1 MKLSFLLTIAFAIG
15 LSANIFAQCPT
26 PVNATCSMTLSQY
39 DNVVISEVSGD
50 AAQSDG
56 SNDGIVELAGPP
68 GTIIGCM
75 VVSNSEW
82 AVLIPPGTTI
92 PADGTYL
99 IACGT
104 ACGSSFAVGIVGNN
118 SGLSCDECDFP
129 NLDGMDDATYCAM
142 TTNGSVTNGQ
152 IDLDVCDPDAIN
164 IYDPAGTGFT
174 LDNANGTDGDAVA
187 LFLPDGTPHDGLFWG
202 GGASGNTDFCAI
214 QTMAYT
220 LGDND
225 GNGIVNDN
233 PTSVAGGRCDGNT
246 ATAVPILPTDAGCP
260 CNTPGAPGTFTIPD
274 LANTFW
280 YNNPSPV
287 FSGCNSSYARL
298 DAGTSGGGAQ
308 GAPSHTDGFSANGTS
323 TAESFSASAFTPSSC
338 GTPAAEWA
346 YSDHPTPGLKN
357 DTIVWE
363 LLIDLDGPGP
373 LLPVNIDQM
382 DEALLCSAGPIQFIY
397 RIHNYQHVSDATDTG
412 SGASNL
418 QTGSLVNDPIAGLLQ
433 TWTTY
438 TAAAGSNITEL
449 TYDQTLPAGSGSYT
463 FDLVWDDYSNCCGTS
478 GNPGLQS
485 NPNECYEAAH
495 ITVEVVA
502 PITITDTYINCDA
515 GDSPAGA
522 INVASFITGGTAG
535 QIAFELFSDSL
546 PTAANRI
553 DTNGTGAFLL
563 NTNAI
568 LPTPAYSVIITD
580 LTGCSAADTLYV
592 ANNCE
597 QQPVCPENF
606 DVTASSVATGASVCP
621 TDTIQLC
628 FSGDELPAGGILT
641 WYADGVYVDTINIPE
656 ASCTPNVLITE
667 LSDPSSGWQDNRF
680 AEICNSGP
688 CAADLTGWSIVLVG
702 NNSAD
707 KTITLSGS
715 LAVGACAVI
724 AQTTNTLTIPLG
736 TPTFTFT
743 GTPSNYNGQSRD
755 GAVLFN
761 GTVVV
766 DVAVINT
773 GDNNNWFENK
783 TINRL
788 SAACTPTGPTANGM
802 GAGSNLCGAAVS
814 TCTDLTSNWST
825 TNVSPTPGTHT
836 FTGCSTVGA
845 GGPFSGALGCISYIV
860 PLDSCNTSIDFQ
872 AIISPFDGANCPVD
886 GSDEPDSASAI
897 ITININCPEAF
908 MSDTVIA
915 LCAPPTTATV
925 DVDVSSLTTGQ
936 SYVIFY
942 TLGGVNMTEIFTAS
956 AASETIQI
964 TITGTTAG
972 EVKLQLDSIWQDTNG
987 LLPID
992 GCSGVVNDA
1001 ESCIKISPE
1010 PTVTSIAVTP
1020 ATVCNPCD
1028 GSVTFTLTG
1037 NGPFDLEY
1045 TIDGGA
1051 PTLLGGVGNTVTLSN
1066 ACPGV
1071 YDLFSLTDEG
1081 TCAGDTTVASAT
1093 VIDNTGGTSI
1103 SVTTQPLA
1111 TCNDGSGSI
1120 DLTTDVVYSPAYVAA
1135 NFQFFGIDP
1144 SSLNDAQRANPSI
1157 FELPTTVSG
1166 FTSSQTIFVQYTD
1179 AGGCVS
1185 IDTVRLQ
1192 FLASACANP
1201 CDSLD
1206 PEFTYSADTFCNNNV
1221 NEIPTHVTGYDGE
1234 YTYTGAGI
1242 LALDSFT
1249 GEINF
1254 VNSTPGTY
1262 VVSNRVRACGNLV
1275 ITGVIDGPLPG
1286 GLPKAIELYVV
1297 ADIPNI
1303 SQYGFGSANNGGG
1316 TDGQEYTFPA
1326 TGATAGTYIT
1336 VTSDSAAFA
1345 TFFGFSAT
1353 FVEIGSNALSINGD
1367 DAIELFCNGEI
1378 VDYFG
1383 DRDTD
1388 GTGEP
1393 WEYLDGWAY
1402 RNNNTGPDT
1411 TFTSTDWT
1419 YSGRNALDGETD
1431 NGTAATP
1438 MPVGTYTT
1446 TAMGCTKDS
1455 SATFSITILA
1465 VDTMTIDTAIC
1476 SGTMV
1481 TLGSNTFIVTADT
1494 MVFDSLMQANG
1505 CDSIITYDVT
1515 ELLPPSGS
1523 GSALLC
1529 PGDSVQ
1535 RPGGSF
1541 ATSAGTYMDTLTAG
1555 NGCDSIVTF
1564 TVTSIPD
1571 AVSVSNAIICPG
1583 DSVQRGNG
1591 VYVNITGAFSDTL
1604 VNMAA
1609 NGCDS
1614 IVNLTVILLTN
1625 SDSTLNVSL
1634 CQGDSAQRGNGQ
1646 FEMMAGSYVDTLVN
1660 QAANGCDS
1668 IVTLNIVA
1676 LPNANSMGNFIICPG
1691 DSVQLGDGSF
1701 TTMAGT
1707 FTDTLANSAANGCD
1721 SIVTIV
1727 VNTFS
1732 NASATINQSIC
1743 PGDSVQRGNGSFE
1756 TMAGMYVDTLINA
1769 AANGCDSVVTLNV
1782 TLLTTPSNTINANIC
1797 PGDSVQRGNSQFV
1810 SIAGTFIDTLT
1821 AANGCDSI
1829 VTLNVTAFTNATN
1842 VIVASICPGDSIQR
1856 GSGEFVSVGGIFVD
1870 TLANAALNGCDS
1882 VIAIN
1887 LSLLNNANN
1896 TINAN
1901 LCVGDS
1907 AQRGNGSFETMAGMY
1922 VDTLVN
1928 AAANGCDSIVTLN
1941 IVALPSATSMGIFNI
1956 CSSDSVQLGDG
1967 SFTATAGTFTDTIKN
1982 GAINGC
1988 DSIITI
1994 TVIVLSNSTNTINA
2008 NICLGDSVQ
2017 RGNGQFV
2024 SVAATFIDTV
2034 PAVNGCD
2041 SVVTLN
2047 VVLLPSSTSTLN
2059 IQICDG
2065 DSYTFDGITYTND
2078 VMVNDTLMAINGC
2091 DSVVTLNLSVAATI
2105 TNTIN
2110 ESICQNN
2117 TYVFGGNTYSSDTMV
2132 NDTLMSA
2139 AGCDSVVTLNLT
2151 VNPTYNVSTNTN
2163 ACFGSSVTVGATT
2176 LFATKDTSI
2185 NENYSTLNG
2194 CDSNFVYNIT
2204 IISTDTAF
2212 IDTTVC
2218 SGTLVTINFVNYS
2231 ATGNVS
2237 VFQRFGKGVS
2247 GCDSL
2252 IQINFN
2258 VLQLATATNMLAICQ
2273 GDSILANGVF
2283 VFPQMD
2289 TMFETIIASGAGNGC
2304 DSIITNTVMVNND
2317 TSSTVNA
2324 VVCSGDA
2331 ITING
2336 STFMSLA
2343 DTMVTQLFANGAS
2356 NGCDSIVLWNITI
2369 NQTTSSST
2377 STTICSGD
2385 SVLLSNGMYTSAAG
2399 TFTNT
2404 FSASNG
2410 CDSVINETVIVLSTP
2425 VITVIDT
2432 SKCNRDTLL
2441 LGNLSINTPGIYY
2454 DTLPASNSCDSII
2467 EYRVCRLFCPFPDTI
2482 YVSACATDTI
2492 IICPTADDLISITS
2506 TGIFRI
2512 SAIDSLA
2519 ILDTISG
2526 CFQLAISSNIT
2537 LPSFTSTIGVCAYG
2551 PPVFDTICNNQT
2563 VPADTT
2569 VYILR
2574 FDEVQYD
2581 TLQTTICQG
2590 DSILLP
2596 FNNSYADSAG
2606 LYFFTLDGCDSS
2618 TVVDL
2623 IVLPN
2628 AISGVIDTS
2637 VCANDSVI
2645 ILGQSYLAGSY
2656 NILLPGAAVNSCDSS
2671 VIITVNSISCN
2682 IISPDTVRASI
2693 SAGDTLPTICP
2704 TGNDLSS
2711 IDSFLIVDCLTGVAF
2726 GNWTMDTNGCLVYVA
2741 GSIIGNSVDTL
2752 CGFAFGNG
2760 IIDTTVIIISIS
2772 NPKCL
2777 DFASPDSI
2785 ADIILCG
2792 SGTVILAPTGGGDT
2806 TLNPISITGP
2816 INFLWDFETDS
2827 SGMSSS
2833 PAGVANP
2840 TILGD
2845 SVNHT
2850 GYFTGRNFIGQG
2862 YTANSWTSGIT
2873 RDANDYFEFCVT
2885 PSAGNNLF
2893 IDSLGFYERA
2903 SGSGPNSFDVTY
2915 LINGINETVLSS
2927 SIATATNVMGST
2939 SWGTYSNNSS
2949 VTVND
2954 GDEICY
2960 RVYGYSSSSPFGS
2973 FRMDSVSLYG
2983 TFEIPGSTGGNTNY
2997 NFYADSGL
3005 TILLSGDTTDY
3016 PQFVNEGDSITIY
3029 ITAVD
3034 DSCESDPI
3042 AVNIYSK
3049 VQPVL
3054 ASIPDTLF
3062 CIKDLP
3068 ANLQLINPQVTSGS
3082 GTGIH
3087 VWYNDAGGFPN
3098 VMAGP
3103 IPGQSVSAP
3112 GTYWVIYTE
3121 NGCSA
3126 QTSVLLDTMDC
3137 TTTPIELI
3145 DYSVSTLNCN
3155 VTLNWSSGS
3164 EYNSDSYIIERST
3177 NGFDFVEIGT
3187 LKSAGNSSSTLHY
3200 QFVDENA
3207 PSGTVYYRL
3216 LEKDVNNNL
3225 NFLVTMV
3232 ADNQCLASVTVTNLY
3247 PNPTSSVVTIDITAH
3262 ENATLNIRLIDVLGR
3277 IIYENPEIVS
3287 VGKTSFI
3294 IDVSHLAG
3302 AMYFIEITDEVNKPI
3317 DKVKFSK
3324 IND

>member
-1 MKLSFLLTIAFAIG
+1 MKFSFLLTIVFAIG

-363 LLIDLDGPGP
+363 LQIDLDGPGP
-373 LLPVNIDQM
+373 LLPVNIEQM

-641 WYADGVYVDTINIPE
+641 WYADGVYIDTINIPE

-724 AQTTNTLTIPLG
+724 AQSTNTLTIPLG

-802 GAGSNLCGAAVS
+802 GAGSNLCGATVS
-814 TCTDLTSNWST
+814 TCADLTSNWNT

-915 LCAPPTTATV
+915 LCAPPTTANV

-972 EVKLQLDSIWQDTNG
+972 EVKLQLDSIWQDANG

-1010 PTVTSIAVTP
+1010 PAVTSLAVTP

-1051 PTLLGGVGNTVTLSN
+1051 PTLLSGVGNTVTLSN

-1071 YDLFSLTDEG
+1071 YDVFSLIDEG
-1081 TCAGDTTVASAT
+1081 TCVGDTAVASAT
-1093 VIDNTGGTSI
+1093 ILDNTGGTSV

-1120 DLTTDVVYSPAYVAA
+1120 DLTADVVYSPAYVAA

-1221 NEIPTHVTGYDGE
+1221 NEIPTHITGYDGE

-1286 GLPKAIELYVV
+1286 GLPKAIELYVI
-1297 ADIPNI
+1297 ADIPNL

-1353 FVEIGSNALSINGD
+1353 FVELGSNALSINGD

-1419 YSGRNALDGETD
+1419 YSGPNALDGETD

-1438 MPVGTYTT
+1438 MPVGTYTS

-1564 TVTSIPD
+1564 TVTSIPN

-1668 IVTLNIVA
+1668 IVTLNITQLA
-1676 LPNANSMGNFIICPG
+1676 TAMAMGSSQICPG
-1691 DSVQLGDGSF
+1691 DSALLGNGSY
-1701 TTMAGT
+1701 TTSGGT
-1707 FTDTLANSAANGCD
+1707 FIDTLFNAAANGCD
-1721 SIVTIV
+1721 SIITILVTELANVTSLNGAIICQGDSVQIGNGTYVTISGNFTDTLV
-1727 VNTFS
+1727 NAATNGCDSIVLFTVDVLPIFASISSVALCPGDSVQTANGDYVSAAGTYIDTLTAVNTCDSFVTLTVTTLTNS
-1732 NASATINQSIC
+1732 INVMVESIC
-1743 PGDSVQRGNGSFE
+1743 PGDSVQRGNGSYVS
-1756 TMAGMYVDTLINA
+1756 MAGIYFDTLN
-1769 AANGCDSVVTLNV
+1769 
-1782 TLLTTPSNTINANIC
+1782 
-1797 PGDSVQRGNSQFV
+1797 NS
-1810 SIAGTFIDTLT
+1810 

-1829 VTLNVTAFTNATN
+1829 V
-1842 VIVASICPGDSIQR
+1842 
-1856 GSGEFVSVGGIFVD
+1856 
-1870 TLANAALNGCDS
+1870 
-1882 VIAIN
+1882 AIN
-1887 LSLLNNANN
+1887 LSVLSASSSSVNAQ
-1896 TINAN
+1896 I
-1901 LCVGDS
+1901 CVGNTYS
-1907 AQRGNGSFETMAGMY
+1907 FGGNTYS
-1922 VDTLVN
+1922 
-1928 AAANGCDSIVTLN
+1928 
-1941 IVALPSATSMGIFNI
+1941 
-1956 CSSDSVQLGDG
+1956 
-1967 SFTATAGTFTDTIKN
+1967 TDT
-1982 GAINGC
+1982 
-1988 DSIITI
+1988 
-1994 TVIVLSNSTNTINA
+1994 
-2008 NICLGDSVQ
+2008 
-2017 RGNGQFV
+2017 
-2024 SVAATFIDTV
+2024 
-2034 PAVNGCD
+2034 
-2041 SVVTLN
+2041 
-2047 VVLLPSSTSTLN
+2047 
-2059 IQICDG
+2059 
-2065 DSYTFDGITYTND
+2065 
-2078 VMVNDTLMAINGC
+2078 MVNDTLVSSSGC
-2091 DSVVTLNLSVAATI
+2091 DSVVTLNLTVQAFAASSLFATI
-2105 TNTIN
+2105 CANDSVQVGNGSYATASGTYIDTIPGSGCDSIVTVLVSLLSNSSSSSSVQLCTGDSVQRANGTFVSMSGTYIDTLIASNSCDSIVTLNVAVGSSKTTVLN
-2110 ESICQNN
+2110 ESICSNQNFTFAGSVYN
-2117 TYVFGGNTYSSDTMV
+2117 ADTTVTDSLSASS
-2132 NDTLMSA
+2132 
-2139 AGCDSVVTLNLT
+2139 GCDSLVTLNLT

-2231 ATGNVS
+2231 ATGNIS

-2258 VLQLATATNMLAICQ
+2258 VLQLATATNMVAICQ

-2283 VFPQMD
+2283 IFPQMD

-2304 DSIITNTVMVNND
+2304 DSIVTSMVMVNND
-2317 TSSTVNA
+2317 TSSTVN
-2324 VVCSGDA
+2324 VNVCNGDA

-2336 STFMSLA
+2336 NTFTPVV
-2343 DTMVTQLFANGAS
+2343 DTLVLQLLNNGAS
-2356 NGCDSIVLWNITI
+2356 NGCDSLVIWNVLI
-2369 NQTTSSST
+2369 NQSASST
-2377 STTICSGD
+2377 IDTAICQGDSILLNGMVYNSTGSYTSTFTNGASNGCDSVVTLNLIVNNNTVSVQNYTICPGD
-2385 SVLLSNGMYTSAAG
+2385 SIQLSNGSYANAG
-2399 TFTNT
+2399 GSFSNT
-2404 FSASNG
+2404 ISASNG
-2410 CDSVINETVIVLSTP
+2410 CDSVIIENVSLISTP
-2425 VITVIDT
+2425 PITIINTDLCYEDSILISGTFITQAGIYVDTFPLGTGCDSLVQYNVCWKYCPSIDT
-2432 SKCNRDTLL
+2432 VRIVQPLCGNDT
-2441 LGNLSINTPGIYY
+2441 IAICP
-2454 DTLPASNSCDSII
+2454 DSIELASI
-2467 EYRVCRLFCPFPDTI
+2467 DSFGVFASFSIFPNQTFFDSITNCFNVINNDTFNSAFFGICYYGPPIFDSVCNQTI
-2482 YVSACATDTI
+2482 IPADTI
-2492 IICPTADDLISITS
+2492 IIYIEYTGFDNYSLI
-2506 TGIFRI
+2506 
-2512 SAIDSLA
+2512 
-2519 ILDTISG
+2519 
-2526 CFQLAISSNIT
+2526 
-2537 LPSFTSTIGVCAYG
+2537 
-2551 PPVFDTICNNQT
+2551 
-2563 VPADTT
+2563 DTT
-2569 VYILR
+2569 V
-2574 FDEVQYD
+2574 
-2581 TLQTTICQG
+2581 CQG
-2590 DSILLP
+2590 DSLLMP
-2596 FNNSYADSAG
+2596 NGRYAVGAG
-2606 LYFFTLDGCDSS
+2606 TFIANRVKGANLCDS
-2618 TVVDL
+2618 TVEFRV
-2623 IVLPN
+2623 
-2628 AISGVIDTS
+2628 AE
-2637 VCANDSVI
+2637 
-2645 ILGQSYLAGSY
+2645 
-2656 NILLPGAAVNSCDSS
+2656 VN
-2671 VIITVNSISCN
+2671 CN

-2693 SAGDTLPTICP
+2693 STGDTLPTICP
-2704 TGNDLSS
+2704 TGNDLTK

-2927 SIATATNVMGST
+2927 SIATATSVMGSN

-3016 PQFVNEGDSITIY
+3016 AQFVNEGDSITIY

-3034 DSCESDPI
+3034 DSCESDPV

-3126 QTSVLLDTMDC
+3126 QTSVRLDTMLC
-3137 TTTPIELI
+3137 VTTPIDLV
-3145 DYSVSTLNCN
+3145 DYNITAASCN
-3155 VTLNWSSGS
+3155 VTLNWTSGS
-3164 EYNSDSYIIERST
+3164 ELNSDSYIIERSA
-3177 NGFDFVEIGT
+3177 NGFDFEQIGT
-3187 LKSAGNSSSTLHY
+3187 VKSAGNSSTTLHY
-3200 QFVDENA
+3200 QFTDENA
-3207 PSGTVYYRL
+3207 PNGTLYYRL
-3216 LEKDVNNNL
+3216 IERDANDNL
-3225 NFLVTMV
+3225 NYLVTMV
-3232 ADNQCLASVTVTNLY
+3232 VNNNCFVGITITNLF
-3247 PNPTSSVVTIDITAH
+3247 PNPTINNITFDIVTQT
-3262 ENATLNIRLIDVLGR
+3262 NATINVELIDMLGR
-3277 IIYENPEIVS
+3277 TIYENFENAE
-3287 VGKTSFI
+3287 VGKTSVTL
-3294 IDVSHLAG
+3294 DVSHLAS
-3302 AMYFIEITDEVNKPI
+3302 AIYFIQISDQSNKTL
-3317 DKVKFSK
+3317 DRVKFTK
-3324 IND
+3324 VNE